1 MEDEKKRKKNKKK
14 KNKQTKSTDIV
25 FSAVG
30 EPASLSHNHVNGT
43 EQNEQKLV
51 SEAADVQDEGVQKPE
66 VNLANGTDGATLEGK
81 TKQLQKELDAHIHRE
96 ADLETKVLLLQTEKS
111 SWLQKEASYEK
122 RINQLVEEAATSSSE
137 RVTIEEKLAQLEQEK
152 VSWVKMDNTIK
163 ETIASLN
170 DDNTRLRAQ
179 VLELEASRRD
189 LVHQNQQLTE
199 NISGLQTQV
208 QNLEI
213 ANAHLSTGSTMRAF
227 ENEQLEAARALVEK
241 LLSENV
247 QLVQKVNELYVE
259 LDGRGV
265 TAGPSLSAGSDPIV
279 GSAETAVV
287 TDSSAHRTDPVIGSS
302 ETASITESSAF
313 ETCPMPLTGEGPAS
327 TAEYSAIGTDIMPA
341 TADTTDSV
349 PVLGPMFEII
359 KRTLSVERL
368 DSIEDDVIKPRNG
381 GNYIND
387 AEHEVITYS
396 RESVES
402 SEIVQIPLDENEV
415 KVTEL
420 EAPQTDEKTDVPLT
434 DAPLIGAP
442 FRLISYFARYVSGAD
457 LVNKSSINSQ
467 R

>member
-137 RVTIEEKLAQLEQEK
+137 R
-152 VSWVKMDNTIK
+152 NTIK

-327 TAEYSAIGTDIMPA
+327 TAEYSAIGTDTMPE

-396 RESVES
+396 RERVES